1 MEKLAILEA
10 YKNFLNSC
18 NFNIQIL
25 IKNHKNNLDN
35 IYSKIEESQ
44 FSNFSNN
51 SEINNN
57 IINLKNNYINHIKSL
72 NNNYNITNKKYYLII
87 SLNKTD
93 NIENVNKINNFS
105 LFSFFN
111 FSKKLIS
118 NSNKNN
124 APSISNF
131 DSNYYSLKSK
141 KLPINIKSELN
152 DINNIIYNTL
162 TRACKTIRQMNN
174 LEIFSLLKESLNIYD
189 GK

>member
-1 MEKLAILEA
+1 M
-10 YKNFLNSC
+10 
-18 NFNIQIL
+18 
-25 IKNHKNNLDN
+25 
-35 IYSKIEESQ
+35 
-44 FSNFSNN
+44 
-51 SEINNN
+51 
-57 IINLKNNYINHIKSL
+57 NLKNNYINHIKSL

-124 APSISNF
+124 TPSVSNL
-131 DSNYYSLKSK
+131 DSNYYSLKSE

-162 TRACKTIRQMNN
+162 TRACKNIRQMNN

>member
-1 MEKLAILEA
+1 MYKNNKLIFFIKFEYLEIFLDNLISPTHQKNKKQEKLKE
-10 YKNFLNSC
+10 KV
-18 NFNIQIL
+18 
-25 IKNHKNNLDN
+25 
-35 IYSKIEESQ
+35 
-44 FSNFSNN
+44 
-51 SEINNN
+51 
-57 IINLKNNYINHIKSL
+57 
-72 NNNYNITNKKYYLII
+72 
-87 SLNKTD
+87 
-93 NIENVNKINNFS
+93 VNKINNFS

-124 APSISNF
+124 TPSISNF
-131 DSNYYSLKSK
+131 DSNYYSLKSE

-162 TRACKTIRQMNN
+162 TRACKNIRQMNN

>member
-1 MEKLAILEA
+1 M
-10 YKNFLNSC
+10 
-18 NFNIQIL
+18 
-25 IKNHKNNLDN
+25 
-35 IYSKIEESQ
+35 
-44 FSNFSNN
+44 
-51 SEINNN
+51 
-57 IINLKNNYINHIKSL
+57 NLKNNYINHIKSL

-93 NIENVNKINNFS
+93 NIESVNKINNFS

-118 NSNKNN
+118 NKNN
-124 APSISNF
+124 TPSVSNF
-131 DSNYYSLKSK
+131 DSNYYSLKSEE
-141 KLPINIKSELN
+141 LPINIKSELN

-162 TRACKTIRQMNN
+162 TRACKNIRQMNN

>member
-1 MEKLAILEA
+1 M
-10 YKNFLNSC
+10 
-18 NFNIQIL
+18 
-25 IKNHKNNLDN
+25 
-35 IYSKIEESQ
+35 
-44 FSNFSNN
+44 
-51 SEINNN
+51 
-57 IINLKNNYINHIKSL
+57 NLKNNYINHIKSL

-93 NIENVNKINNFS
+93 NIESVNKINNFS

-118 NSNKNN
+118 NKNN
-124 APSISNF
+124 TQSVSNF

-162 TRACKTIRQMNN
+162 TRACKNIRQMNN